1 MAHKIS
7 AIMIAAFATLAVA
20 SLVAI
25 GASAAM
31 AGEGVDMSAN
41 GSGDCDRTMDRLH
54 AQNCT
59 CDGTGPHS
67 GSQKMTQDGTCSQLE
82 TKQMA
87 QDRLR
92 DGSCLVV

>member
-1 MAHKIS
+1 
-7 AIMIAAFATLAVA
+7 MIAAFATLAVA

-31 AGEGVDMSAN
+31 AGEGADLSAY

-54 AQNCT
+54 DQNCT

-67 GSQKMTQDGTCSQLE
+67 GAQNMTQDRTCSQLE
-82 TKQMA
+82 SKLQS